1 MPEMPLQECIAR
13 LEDLIQDRKSFFT
26 EDGDDEIFRA
36 DVAALK
42 RAISELRKIAAGEA
56 NYDPSSEH

>member
-1 MPEMPLQECIAR
+1 MPEMTLQECIAR

-26 EDGDDEIFRA
+26 EDDDVFRA
-36 DVAALK
+36 DAAALEK
-42 RAISELRKIAAGEA
+42 AVSTLRKIAAGEA